1 MEEQGNPKMRFVAT
15 LNLNKFAVG
24 KGYGMNKKQAKT
36 TASRMALQGMVPNV
50 FQEWASSN
58 GRKAALTR
66 LGKNA
71 DEVFVR
77 E

>member
-50 FQEWASSN
+50 F
-58 GRKAALTR
+58 
-66 LGKNA
+66 
-71 DEVFVR
+71 
-77 E
+77 